1 MKLRP
6 IIGPSI
12 LNADLSILYEECKN
26 LLDSGADQI
35 HLDVMDGHFVPNLT
49 FGHPLVDCL
58 RKKLGPEPFFDMHLM
73 VSNPAEWLVPMK
85 DAGANQYTFHYEALA
100 DDQAVSN
107 LIKEIKTLG
116 LKASMAIKPK
126 TDVAKVWPFAK
137 DLDNVL
143 VMTVEPG
150 FGGQKFMSDQLE
162 KVKKIRSQFPELT
175 IQVDGGVSL
184 DNVTSCA
191 LAGANSIVSGTGLIR
206 QPDRAKAIAEMK
218 RKVVKGLEGF
228 N

>member
-206 QPDRAKAIAEMK
+206 QPDRAKAI
-218 RKVVKGLEGF
+218 
-228 N
+228 